1 MQRPGIMQSWLIW
14 LLAAFLMLYQYGI
27 QVVPSMKVSYIKKI
41 YLVTD
46 VEVGMLNTFFL
57 LPYVLLQ
64 IPAGIIVDQFNIR
77 NIFTISMLIFAMG
90 TLSIFFSDY
99 YALYPFYILGHLLM
113 GIAASCGFI
122 GTLYL
127 ANLWLSEKSYRVAIG
142 LTEMFAI
149 LGTFAIVIIFEVALK
164 YLDWSQLI
172 FSNFIFCI
180 FFALLFWLYI
190 QDIPKPQTLELKKSK
205 ENVILLL
212 KNKQLLMTG
221 LYLGCAFAHII
232 VLTNTWRIDFLE
244 QHYHLSQ
251 IDATLVNGFSTLGYM
266 VGAPFFGVLSHKV
279 KNVIPIMFYAAL
291 IESILLAFNILYLHD
306 LHLKMIFYAIV
317 GFFTGAVTI
326 GFSLVKDYV
335 KPSMIG
341 TGIGILNMGQICVGM
356 ILSPIFG
363 ELLDLFHDNY
373 VWAATPVILCVFISV
388 YAAYWLWKKGQSPEL
403 PARATL

>member
-1 MQRPGIMQSWLIW
+1 
-14 LLAAFLMLYQYGI
+14 
-27 QVVPSMKVSYIKKI
+27 
-41 YLVTD
+41 
-46 VEVGMLNTFFL
+46 MLNTFFL

-190 QDIPKPQTLELKKSK
+190 QDIPKPQTLELKKVKKTS
-205 ENVILLL
+205 
-212 KNKQLLMTG
+212 
-221 LYLGCAFAHII
+221 
-232 VLTNTWRIDFLE
+232 
-244 QHYHLSQ
+244 
-251 IDATLVNGFSTLGYM
+251 
-266 VGAPFFGVLSHKV
+266 FF
-279 KNVIPIMFYAAL
+279 
-291 IESILLAFNILYLHD
+291 
-306 LHLKMIFYAIV
+306 
-317 GFFTGAVTI
+317 
-326 GFSLVKDYV
+326 
-335 KPSMIG
+335 
-341 TGIGILNMGQICVGM
+341 C
-356 ILSPIFG
+356 
-363 ELLDLFHDNY
+363 
-373 VWAATPVILCVFISV
+373 
-388 YAAYWLWKKGQSPEL
+388 
-403 PARATL
+403 